1 MDEHASAPGTPTS
14 CFERGKHSDVEEC
27 KQQQDADVA
36 DGQQV
41 HNLSLGHTFAL
52 VAGGTTAGA
61 IPYSVLSRCT
71 TVGGTHPAP
80 GVPPQWSAAR
90 MRACG

>member
-1 MDEHASAPGTPTS
+1 MDEHASGSRTPTGGV
-14 CFERGKHSDVEEC
+14 EGGKNSDVQEC
-27 KQQQDADVA
+27 QQQQDADIA

-61 IPYSVLSRCT
+61 IPYSPLSIGT
-71 TVGGTHPAP
+71 TLSGTLDGP
-80 GVPPQWSAAR
+80 GVVPQGSAVR
-90 MRACG
+90 IRACD